1 MILSLVNYL
10 YLMRISSIIVEGGLN
25 TLSSFIDYNYWD
37 EARVIVGDKLFKNG
51 LKSPLI
57 HKKWIS
63 KKLIGQDTLIKYLN
77 D

>member
-25 TLSSFIDYNYWD
+25 TLSSFIDNNYWD
-37 EARVIVGDKLFKNG
+37 EARVIVGNKLFKNG

-57 HKKWIS
+57 YKKWIS